1 MLPSAS
7 VGVQSDEPSYFWT
20 PWPILSGM
28 SGFPDRQLTSIL
40 RFRAD
45 RDWQQFHTPRTLA
58 ASLAIESA
66 ELLEIFQWTPD
77 AELDDVVA
85 AKRERIEE
93 ELADVAIYLL
103 LMAHDLDIDLEKAI
117 ERKLAMNA
125 AKYPVE
131 LVKGRSD
138 KYTDYPADRNADT

>member
-1 MLPSAS
+1 MDLSLS
-7 VGVQSDEPSYFWT
+7 VV
-20 PWPILSGM
+20 L
-28 SGFPDRQLTSIL
+28 DRVL

-77 AELDDVVA
+77 AELDAVVA

-103 LMAHDLDIDLEKAI
+103 LMAHDLDIDLEQVI
-117 ERKLAMNA
+117 ERKLEQNA
-125 AKYPVE
+125 AKYPVDV
-131 LVKGRSD
+131 VKGRSD
-138 KYTDYPADRNADT
+138 KYNEYPPNPSTDRP

>member
-1 MLPSAS
+1 MAR
-7 VGVQSDEPSYFWT
+7 QSFACS
-20 PWPILSGM
+20 LGGM
-28 SGFPDRQLTSIL
+28 SLLSTKSWPDIL
-40 RFRAD
+40 RFRAE

-77 AELDDVVA
+77 AELDAVVA

-103 LMAHDLDIDLEKAI
+103 LMAHDLEIDLDAAI
-117 ERKLAMNA
+117 ERKLELNA

-138 KYTDYPADRNADT
+138 KYTDYPADRNADS

>member
-1 MLPSAS
+1 MIIRSLH
-7 VGVQSDEPSYFWT
+7 
-20 PWPILSGM
+20 
-28 SGFPDRQLTSIL
+28 SIL

-77 AELDDVVA
+77 AELGVVVA
-85 AKRERIEE
+85 AKRDRIEE

-103 LMAHDLDIDLEKAI
+103 LMAHDLGIDLDQVI
-117 ERKLAMNA
+117 ERKLEMNA

-138 KYTDYPADRNADT
+138 KYTDYQTDKNADA